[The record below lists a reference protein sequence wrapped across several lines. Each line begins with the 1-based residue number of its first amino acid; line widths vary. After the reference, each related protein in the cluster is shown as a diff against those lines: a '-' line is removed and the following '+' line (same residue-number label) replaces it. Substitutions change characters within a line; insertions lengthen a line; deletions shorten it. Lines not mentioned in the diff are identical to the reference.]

1 MTGQEWKDVRAAIS
15 PTFTSGKIKRYSA
28 QMKECA
34 ERLCSRLHSIAENEG
49 KINLKGY
56 LIHPWYCLS
65 KNMLQLKGVL
75 FQTAERNDDGYHSQM
90 RVWFEN

>member
-1 MTGQEWKDVRAAIS
+1 MLDLLQ
-15 PTFTSGKIKRYSA
+15 YSA